1 MNRRTLAVALP
12 LLAAVPLVAAFA
24 GGWATITVE
33 NLPDYLVAQRP
44 TNMTFSIRQHGMELM
59 RDVQPGIEARS
70 GAAVYRAKAVATNRA
85 GYYTAKLEVPNP
97 GDWTITIKSGHGRS
111 NVTLLPIPAIS
122 TSGRAVAA
130 LPEAARGERLF
141 VAKGCLSCHV
151 HDRIKD
157 SGVINTGPNLTAARF
172 SGDYLAEFLA
182 KPSVKSNW
190 TSNSRM
196 PDLDL
201 KEQEIAA
208 LIAFLNSGTTQ
219 RQAAAHR

>member
-12 LLAAVPLVAAFA
+12 FLAALPLIAAFV

-33 NLPDYLVAQRP
+33 NLPDYLVAQQP

-59 RDVQPGIEARS
+59 KGAQPSIEARS
-70 GAAVYRAKAVATNRA
+70 GSAAYKAKAVATNRA

-97 GDWTITIKSGHGRS
+97 GDWTVTIKSGHGRS
-111 NVTLLPIPAIS
+111 NVTLLPIPAVS

-151 HDRIKD
+151 HDRIRD
-157 SGVINTGPNLTAARF
+157 SGTIDIGPNLTAARLT
-172 SGDYLAEFLA
+172 SDYIAEFLA
-182 KPSVKSNW
+182 DPGVKTNW
-190 TSNSRM
+190 TSSTRM

-201 KEQEIAA
+201 KEKEIAA
-208 LIAFLNSGTTQ
+208 LIAFLNSGPTQ
-219 RQAAAHR
+219 RQADAQR

>member
-12 LLAAVPLVAAFA
+12 FLAALPLIAAFA

-33 NLPDYLVAQRP
+33 NLPDYLVAQQP
-44 TNMTFSIRQHGMELM
+44 TNMTFSIRQHGMELL
-59 RDVQPGIEARS
+59 REIQPSIEARS
-70 GAAVYRAKAVATNRA
+70 GDVAYKAEAVATNRA
-85 GYYTAKLEVPNP
+85 GYYTAKLDVPNP
-97 GDWTITIKSGHGRS
+97 GDWTVTIKSGFGRS
-111 NVTLLPIPAIS
+111 NVTLLPIPAVS
-122 TSGRAVAA
+122 TSGRAVA

-157 SGVINTGPNLTAARF
+157 SGVINSGPNLTEARL
-172 SGDYLAEFLA
+172 SSDYLAKFLA
-182 KPSVKSNW
+182 DPSAKTNW

-201 KEQEIAA
+201 KEKEIAA
-208 LIAFLNSGTTQ
+208 LIAFLNSGSAQ
-219 RQAAAHR
+219 RQAAVRR